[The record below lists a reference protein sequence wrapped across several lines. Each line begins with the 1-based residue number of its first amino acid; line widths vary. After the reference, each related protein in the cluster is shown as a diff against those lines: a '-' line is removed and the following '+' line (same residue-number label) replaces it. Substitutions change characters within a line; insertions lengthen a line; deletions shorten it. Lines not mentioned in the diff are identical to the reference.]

1 MDKNIKKMAN
11 ILNIW
16 KQRDLT
22 TLGKITIIK
31 SLVIPKFTLIA
42 GSITLPD
49 ENIIKTIN
57 TLLYNFIWNK
67 NEKTHI
73 NRTNSDRRFKYN

>member
-1 MDKNIKKMAN
+1 MAN

-22 TLGKITIIK
+22 TLGKIAFVK
-31 SLVIPKFTLIA
+31 SLVISKITFIT
-42 GSITLPD
+42 GNTTLPD

-57 TLLYNFIWNK
+57 SIQYNFIWNK
-67 NEKTHI
+67 NERIKRHTLI
-73 NRTNSDRRFKYN
+73 GSIPKRG